1 MPPDATLLPV
11 VPTLGLTPDSLGNYL
26 ASLGLVRVTS
36 RHWPSVRL
44 AWRDSEPCLVGGPAS
59 LDDLLDALSEVA
71 AGKGWTPYERGWADS
86 QKQSTKA
93 KSAAPLALWQAEADE
108 AQLEVLAAHVVPAAK
123 LFFNPMLGSGGNA
136 GKRDFSDGWTRA
148 VEALAPKNKPKKGQP
163 DAAGRRIEL
172 RALLQDE
179 PIAWTLEKLNA
190 ASWFSAAN
198 KLYNSGQTAF
208 SEGLISPWAMVLACE
223 GLAFFAGGASRR
235 LGSSAR
241 AAGAFPFVVN
251 GAAPQKP
258 GEAGRDLAEVWA
270 PLWQRPMTVREI
282 ATLFSRGRAEIGG
295 RGAVTPAA
303 FATAVTRRGV
313 DAGISQFRRFV
324 LCRTTSA
331 NTFEPR
337 YEGVVFVTEPEEE
350 APADRSSSRSQAAA
364 DALERL
370 LELLDRL
377 PRDEKKGERWRFVG
391 LRGRLEAAM
400 VRVAADPSGPEAI
413 CEALDAAVAAL
424 DRVDRNR
431 AFREREIRWRP
442 LPLAW
447 IENLFDADSPDRE
460 ARLALALVSS
470 FPPHR
475 KEDESRGSDER
486 LKPLPGPFAR
496 YRFGIAQK
504 RDAYVHPKVAPSR
517 WVWSSGKRLAD
528 TLADVLLQRTLDWQR
543 TSDAHEATAA
553 HGPVRLQLP
562 IFASPC
568 DVEAWLAGRA
578 DDETLSRWLAR
589 LALFDWQSDAR
600 FLRRLTTG
608 AERSAGASPAA
619 LCLFALFSPLFD
631 LRRMAWEQ
639 PTAEPADE
647 ERAWRTPFA
656 ARTIAIS
663 LIRGDVA
670 GAIDFAGRR
679 YAMAARPLAATNA
692 LWQVADPARLLAS
705 LLFPISNKN
714 RTELLQ
720 RWLRPRRKPE
730 GDYA

>member
-1 MPPDATLLPV
+1 MPPDGTLLPV
-11 VPTLGLTPDSLGNYL
+11 VPISGLMPDSLGNYL
-26 ASLGLVRVTS
+26 ASLGLVRVAAH
-36 RHWPSVRL
+36 HWPSARL
-44 AWRDSEPCLVGGPAS
+44 AWRDSQPCLVGGPAS
-59 LDDLLDALSEVA
+59 LDDLLDALSGVA
-71 AGKGWTPYERGWADS
+71 ADKGWTPYERGWADS

-93 KSAAPLALWQAEADE
+93 KSGAALALWQAEADE
-108 AQLEVLAAHVVPAAK
+108 AQLEILAAHVVPAAK

-136 GKRDFSDGWTRA
+136 GKRDFSDGWSRA

-163 DAAGRRIEL
+163 DAAGRRLEL
-172 RALLQDE
+172 GAFLQGE
-179 PIAWTLEKLNA
+179 PNAWTLEKLNA

-223 GLAFFAGGASRR
+223 GLAFLAGGASRR

-241 AAGAFPFVVN
+241 ATGAFPFVVN
-251 GAAPQKP
+251 GAAPRKP

-270 PLWQRPMTVREI
+270 PLWERPMTVREI

-337 YEGVVFVTEPEEE
+337 YEGAVVVREPQE
-350 APADRSSSRSQAAA
+350 APAARSSPRSQAAA

-400 VRVAADPSGPEAI
+400 VRVAADPSGAEAI

-431 AFREREIRWRP
+431 AFREREIRWQP

-447 IENLFDADSPDRE
+447 LEILFDAGLPDLE
-460 ARLALALVSS
+460 ARLALALVTS

-475 KEDESRGSDER
+475 REEEFRDSDER
-486 LKPLPGPFAR
+486 HNPPPGPFAR
-496 YRFGIAQK
+496 YRFGIAQ
-504 RDAYVHPKVAPSR
+504 RRNAYVHPKVAPSR

-528 TLADVLLQRTLDWQR
+528 TLADVLARRTLDWQR
-543 TSDAHEATAA
+543 AGDPDQAAAA
-553 HGPVRLQLP
+553 HGPVRLRPP
-562 IFASPC
+562 IPASPC
-568 DVEAWLAGRA
+568 DVEAWLAGGA
-578 DDETLSRWLAR
+578 DDEALSRWLAR
-589 LALFDWQSDAR
+589 LALFDWQSDGQ
-600 FLRRLTTG
+600 FLRRFMTKPGHT
-608 AERSAGASPAA
+608 AAASPAA

-631 LRRMAWEQ
+631 LRRMVSDPPIAE
-639 PTAEPADE
+639 TADK
-647 ERAWRTPFA
+647 ERAWRTPLA
-656 ARTIAIS
+656 ARTLATS
-663 LIRGDVA
+663 LLRRDVA
-670 GAIDFAGRR
+670 SAIDIAGRR
-679 YAMAARPLAATNA
+679 YAMAGQPLAATNA
-692 LWQVADPARLLAS
+692 LWQVAEPARLLAS
-705 LLFPISNKN
+705 LLFPISDKN

-730 GDYA
+730 G